1 MEELSFKWFSAY
13 YLTLG
18 VLLFSAGIYVFLKI
32 GAVTTYLN
40 HISSNEKPPGVWVGI
55 VRYMLLFT
63 VPCLILS
70 FFPFSWPELVFSVWC
85 LIIIYT
91 TGQLLV
97 YWKQSAAVIQKN
109 LDQLPRKIRF
119 TAFNMLSIGLIMF
132 LLYYHLNSR
141 GVQG

>member
-18 VLLFSAGIYVFLKI
+18 VLLFSAGIYLFIKI
-32 GAVTTYLN
+32 RAVTTYVN
-40 HISSNEKPPGVWVGI
+40 HISAKDKPPGVWVGI
-55 VRYMLLFT
+55 VKYLLLFT

-97 YWKQSAAVIQKN
+97 YWKQSASVIQKN

-119 TAFNMLSIGLIMF
+119 LAFNMLSIGLIMF